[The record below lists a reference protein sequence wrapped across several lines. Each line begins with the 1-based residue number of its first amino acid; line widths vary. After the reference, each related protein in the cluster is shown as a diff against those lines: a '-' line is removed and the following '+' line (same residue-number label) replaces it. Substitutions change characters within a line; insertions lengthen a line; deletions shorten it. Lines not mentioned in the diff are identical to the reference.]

1 MRPFGPGVV
10 ASAAAG
16 SARIAT
22 SATRTRRAWRA
33 GTGSPLAATWQHARP
48 RLLAL
53 VVVRGHR
60 TAHPSIWGRVL
71 DLAVQQ
77 HELEVPAGGVA
88 ADVGCLDVEPVAAV
102 PVPARVPGASE
113 PEAVAAAG
121 R

>member
-16 SARIAT
+16 SARIAA
-22 SATRTRRAWRA
+22 SATRTRTRRAWRA

-48 RLLAL
+48 RLLAV

-88 ADVGCLDVEPVAAV
+88 ADVGRLDVEPVAAV
-102 PVPARVPGASE
+102 PVPARV
-113 PEAVAAAG
+113 
-121 R
+121 